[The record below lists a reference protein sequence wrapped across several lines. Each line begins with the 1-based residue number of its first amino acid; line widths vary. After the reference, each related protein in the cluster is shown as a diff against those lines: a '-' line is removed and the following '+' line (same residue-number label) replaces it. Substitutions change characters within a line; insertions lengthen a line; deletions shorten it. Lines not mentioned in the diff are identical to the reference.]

1 MSVFLVVTLRNYE
14 RRKET
19 KETTKGHGGCSPDG
33 AQAAVAGEVCLAGG
47 DRADA
52 QQSRA
57 FMDLGF
63 RFKRTNTSRGY
74 VVVQRSAAEIKE
86 RLHLQASD
94 EVTL

>member
-1 MSVFLVVTLRNYE
+1 MCVFLVLTLRYYE

-19 KETTKGHGGCSPDG
+19 KETTKVHGGCSPDG
-33 AQAAVAGEVCLAGG
+33 AQAVVAGEVCLAGG

-57 FMDLGF
+57 LQIIG
-63 RFKRTNTSRGY
+63 GY
-74 VVVQRSAAEIKE
+74 VVVQRSAVEIKE